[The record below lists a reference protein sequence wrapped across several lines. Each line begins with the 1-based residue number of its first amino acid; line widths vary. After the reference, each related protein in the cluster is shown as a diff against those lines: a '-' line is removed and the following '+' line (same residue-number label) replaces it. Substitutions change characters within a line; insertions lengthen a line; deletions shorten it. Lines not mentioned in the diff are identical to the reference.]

1 VDSTNAERQRRYIAR
16 LKAAAVSN
24 EEVATLKAKCVALEQ
39 QIIALRT
46 QPGAS
51 AEIAALTAKCAK
63 LEQEAVKLRAQVER
77 LTTELFE
84 ATAKSRGR
92 RSRPSPSSMPD
103 ELYRSLVKALH
114 PDSRKHLSEAKLSE
128 LCALLNAWKDDG
140 KSRKR

>member
-1 VDSTNAERQRRYIAR
+1 VSDPTNAERQRRYIAR

-63 LEQEAVKLRAQVER
+63 FEQEAVKLRAQVER
-77 LTTELFE
+77 LTRELFE
-84 ATAKSRGR
+84 ATANSRGR
-92 RSRPSPSSMPD
+92 RSRPSSMPD
-103 ELYRSLVKALH
+103 ELYRPLVKALH
-114 PDSRKHLSEAKLSE
+114 PDSRKHLSEAELSE
-128 LCALLNAWKDDG
+128 LCARLNAWKDDG
-140 KSRKR
+140 KRRKR